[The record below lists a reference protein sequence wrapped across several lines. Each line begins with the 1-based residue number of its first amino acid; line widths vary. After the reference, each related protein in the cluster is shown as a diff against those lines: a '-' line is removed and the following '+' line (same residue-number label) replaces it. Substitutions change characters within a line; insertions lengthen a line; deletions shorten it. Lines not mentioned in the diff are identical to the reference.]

1 MQDHDD
7 DRLISSDATLN
18 LPGGADWAEGEA
30 RVKEERRALARE
42 LHDTVVQP
50 LTTLLMSF
58 TCLEHLPQQ
67 ASQVDANI
75 GLWKNLAQEAL
86 DSLRS
91 ALAGLH
97 THSQAEL
104 SLPDA
109 LERHLVPQLC
119 NNGVR
124 LVVERQNWPTD
135 LPAEWTSNL
144 YLLVREALTNVDKH
158 ACATMV
164 AVVLRA
170 DTEVLSISVTD
181 NGIGCRADD
190 LVPNRRPDRH
200 GSGFGIGS
208 MRERARML
216 GGQLDLMTA
225 PGCGVQLD
233 IHVPNPSNARVESF
247 ALAEAVGT
255 IH

>member
-7 DRLISSDATLN
+7 MLSSSDAALN
-18 LPGGADWAEGEA
+18 MRGGAGWAEEEMH
-30 RVKEERRALARE
+30 VNDERRALARE

-50 LTTLLMSF
+50 LTALLMSF
-58 TCLEHLPQQ
+58 TCLERLPQRS
-67 ASQVDANI
+67 SQVDANI
-75 GLWKNLAQEAL
+75 GLWRDLAQEAL

-97 THSQAEL
+97 IHAHGEL
-104 SLPDA
+104 TLPDA
-109 LERHLVPQLC
+109 LEQHLAPRLSSS
-119 NNGVR
+119 GLR
-124 LVVERQNWPTD
+124 LVVERHNWPTD
-135 LPAEWTSNL
+135 LPADCTSNL
-144 YLLVREALTNVDKH
+144 YLLVREALTNVEKH
-158 ACATMV
+158 ACATTV

-170 DTEVLSISVTD
+170 DTEGLSISVTD

-190 LVPNRRPDRH
+190 LILKDSPDRH
-200 GSGFGIGS
+200 GSGLGVNG

-216 GGQLDLMTA
+216 GGRLDLVTV

-233 IHVPNPSNARVESF
+233 IRVPIPEGVHVESLS
-247 ALAEAVGT
+247 LAEVVNT